1 MSTYY
6 FKSIYLII
14 LSTFLYTN
22 AFSAIGSSKIYSQKS
37 PVLKNDW
44 TEINWKKKGAT
55 KAEKAWIRTSVL
67 FDEWNFAAFVLT
79 TQTVIPFYSD
89 GRAALDYIINKNT
102 RLKVQKVISGH
113 VQVRVKGQNL
123 WILKDLLE
131 VDPNDWGYVVS
142 KHRTPLRKKPLNESK
157 ATGYLSSGLRLTP
170 IRFQKEFI
178 EIEWRKQPYFIPFS
192 YVISRLNFAKK
203 IKLNTGWKDILFV
216 MDHWIKTTDD
226 QFVSIEQIQGI
237 QGGRSLAY
245 NMASKAYI
253 RSDSHIQSNVLQ
265 TISPLTALSVISQS
279 RNSVSVPRRVI
290 STDQLFS
297 RKIFDV
303 ASAKGLM
310 LASAN
315 GIFRSHDGISWERL
329 SFFEN
334 KNFPL
339 AISPSGK
346 IYVGPYRSINDG
358 KSFDQYIRWD
368 LVFDALQADGI
379 RAVSELSIK
388 DIEFLNNSS
397 RILRMTLQMG
407 RDWSKKVRSTKV
419 ISYDEGISWSAMK

>member
-6 FKSIYLII
+6 FKSIYFIV
-14 LSTFLYTN
+14 LSAFLYTN
-22 AFSAIGSSKIYSQKS
+22 AFSAIDPLNSQIK
-37 PVLKNDW
+37 PNLW
-44 TEINWKKKGAT
+44 TEVNWKREGSK

-67 FDEWNFAAFVLT
+67 FDEWNFTAFVLT
-79 TQTVIPFYSD
+79 TQTVIPFYPD
-89 GRAALDYIINKNT
+89 GRAALDYVINKNT
-102 RLKVQKVISGH
+102 RLKVQKVTSSH
-113 VQVRVKGQNL
+113 VQVRVRRQNL
-123 WILKDLLE
+123 WILKGLLE
-131 VDPNDWGYVVS
+131 IDPNDWGYVVS
-142 KHRTPLRKKPLNESK
+142 KHKTPLRKKPLNELK
-157 ATGYLSSGLRLTP
+157 VTGYLSSGLRLTP

-178 EIEWRKQPYFIPFS
+178 EIEWRKQPHFIPFS
-192 YVISRLNFAKK
+192 YVVSRLNFAKR

-216 MDHWIKTTDD
+216 IDHWIKTTGD
-226 QFVSIEQIQGI
+226 QFVPIEQIQGI

-253 RSDSHIQSNVLQ
+253 RSDSHIQSSILQ
-265 TISPLTALSVISQS
+265 AIDPLTPLSVVS
-279 RNSVSVPRRVI
+279 RGRQSVSVPQKVI
-290 STDQLFS
+290 TTDQLFS

-315 GIFRSHDGISWERL
+315 GVFRSHDGISWEKFP
-329 SFFEN
+329 FFGD

-339 AISPSGK
+339 AVSPSGK

-368 LVFDALQADGI
+368 LVFNALQANGI

-397 RILRMTLQMG
+397 YTLRMTLQMG
-407 RDWSKKVRSTKV
+407 RDWSKKVRLTKV
-419 ISYDEGISWSAMK
+419 ISYDEGVSWSAIK